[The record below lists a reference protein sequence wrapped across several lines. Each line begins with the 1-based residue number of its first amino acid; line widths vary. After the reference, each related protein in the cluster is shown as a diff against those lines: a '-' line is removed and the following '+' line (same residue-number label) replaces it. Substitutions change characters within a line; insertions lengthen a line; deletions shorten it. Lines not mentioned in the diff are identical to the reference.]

1 MDELTNK
8 LEEIKKLNRRR
19 FDYVM
24 ARAHTDSIS
33 AAMDQ
38 AGVSRGWYY
47 EFPEEEREYMERL
60 AEELHYAHVIS
71 AQYKIQGLLD
81 EAVDVI
87 ASSLRERDK
96 RVKLDAAKYAIDVAG
111 VKAPAK
117 SEVKQT
123 GSMTVRVVY
132 DDDQDTNAR

>member
-1 MDELTNK
+1 MDELTSK

-33 AAMDQ
+33 AAMEKS
-38 AGVSRGWYY
+38 GVSRGWYY
-47 EFPEEEREYMERL
+47 EFSEEERAYMERL
-60 AEELHYAHVIS
+60 AEELHYAHVVN
-71 AQYKIQGLLD
+71 AQYKIQELLD
-81 EAVDVI
+81 EAVEVV
-87 ASSLRERDK
+87 ASSMRERDK
-96 RVKLDAAKYAIDVAG
+96 RVRLEAAKYAIDTAG

-123 GSMTVRVVY
+123 GDVTIRVVY
-132 DDDQDTNAR
+132 DEE